1 MFEGQCARVSSS
13 DLKPRVGSSRV
24 KSQAV
29 ECMCVH
35 LCPVVRF
42 PWGMLVGEE

>member
-1 MFEGQCARVSSS
+1 MFEGRCDRESSS

-35 LCPVVRF
+35 LCLVVRF
-42 PWGMLVGEE
+42 PWGMVVDEE